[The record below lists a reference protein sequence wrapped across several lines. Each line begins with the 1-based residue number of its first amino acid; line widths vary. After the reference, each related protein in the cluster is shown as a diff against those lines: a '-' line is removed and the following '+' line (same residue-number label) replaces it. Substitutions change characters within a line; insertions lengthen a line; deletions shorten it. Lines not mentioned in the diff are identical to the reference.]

1 MLDVDP
7 TTGYSRRPGFCGTC
21 RVKVLAGQVDYRGRT
36 AVRTDEVLL
45 CVSWAS
51 YGRVVIGD

>member
-7 TTGYSRRPGFCGTC
+7 TTQQ
-21 RVKVLAGQVDYRGRT
+21 LAQLGKLASPPDLT
-36 AVRTDEVLL
+36 PDLRTDEVLL